1 MIRITKVQVIDAT
14 HLMLDFDNG
23 EKKLFDV
30 SPYMDKGIFT
40 ELRDYSYFKQVHVSD
55 GTIVWPNEQD
65 FCPDTLYLK
74 SEASTAELTK
84 ITK

>member
-1 MIRITKVQVIDAT
+1 MIRVQNVHVVDET
-14 HLMLDFDNG
+14 HLMIDFSNG

-30 SPYMDKGIFT
+30 SPYMKKGIFK
-40 ELRDYSYFKQVHVSD
+40 ELNDYRYFKQVRVFE

-74 SEASTAELTK
+74 SK
-84 ITK
+84 